1 MAKDF
6 VLQLRYMGVFP
17 QSGHREYRF
26 RIENEGSEI
35 RDVSLTIDDHLFGT
49 KRLMFQEAPDLCYQ
63 KLLTEVRNENRDVP
77 ILKRAAI
84 TAIDIKSY
92 RESHPTVKVRK
103 SHARN

>member
-1 MAKDF
+1 MIKDF
-6 VLQLRYMGVFP
+6 VLQLSYIGVFP
-17 QSGHREYRF
+17 QMGFREYRF
-26 RIENEGSEI
+26 RVKDEGSDI
-35 RDVSLTIDDHLFGT
+35 REVSLTIDDHLFGANA
-49 KRLMFQEAPDLCYQ
+49 LMFQEAPDLCYQ

-84 TAIDIKSY
+84 TAMDIKTY